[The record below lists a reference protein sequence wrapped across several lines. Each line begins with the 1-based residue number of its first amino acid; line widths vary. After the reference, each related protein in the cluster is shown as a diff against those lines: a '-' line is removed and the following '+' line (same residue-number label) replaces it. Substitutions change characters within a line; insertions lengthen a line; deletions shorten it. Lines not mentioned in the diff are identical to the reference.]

1 MDYFRD
7 KPNRDKIRVKP
18 KLHNFTMQQQK
29 LSTFTSMSG
38 ACRVKQ
44 EHSGN
49 MTKNE
54 IKTLR
59 ENDLI
64 KSPVNQQ
71 IYFTCLMHFT
81 GSLMLLT

>member
-18 KLHNFTMQQQK
+18 KLHNFTMKQQT

-38 ACRVKQ
+38 KTRKIA
-44 EHSGN
+44 HSGN
-49 MTKNE
+49 MTKKE
-54 IKTLR
+54 IKSLR

>member
-1 MDYFRD
+1 
-7 KPNRDKIRVKP
+7 
-18 KLHNFTMQQQK
+18 
-29 LSTFTSMSG
+29 
-38 ACRVKQ
+38 
-44 EHSGN
+44 